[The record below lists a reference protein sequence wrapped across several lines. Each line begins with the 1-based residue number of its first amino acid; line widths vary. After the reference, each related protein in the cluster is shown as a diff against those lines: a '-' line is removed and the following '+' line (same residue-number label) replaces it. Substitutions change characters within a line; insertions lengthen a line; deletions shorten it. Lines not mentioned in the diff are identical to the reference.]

1 MVVSVV
7 SISPFAPFPP
17 QKGPLFFLFSSIRVW
32 PLGRALL
39 RARTFGSL
47 IALAMGML
55 RGGICLFRTSWGK
68 TETDCF
74 LSFASFGASP
84 LFFSSWSRAFP
95 CAGPCAEA
103 LAPFYPLFDNA
114 LTRALKIHPHGV
126 VRPLFVSSERTMTL
140 GGPLAG
146 SPFHLLA

>member
-74 LSFASFGASP
+74 SFLCFFWGLSSF
-84 LFFSSWSRAFP
+84 FFFLVEGIPVCGSVCRS
-95 CAGPCAEA
+95 AGPLLPA
-103 LAPFYPLFDNA
+103 L
-114 LTRALKIHPHGV
+114 
-126 VRPLFVSSERTMTL
+126 
-140 GGPLAG
+140 
-146 SPFHLLA
+146 